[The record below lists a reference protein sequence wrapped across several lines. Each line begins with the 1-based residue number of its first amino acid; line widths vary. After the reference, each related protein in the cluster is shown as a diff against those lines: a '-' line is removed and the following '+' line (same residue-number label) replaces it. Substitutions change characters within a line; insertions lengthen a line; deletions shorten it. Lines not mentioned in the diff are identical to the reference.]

1 MAVVHDGMGDAP
13 AWAMERPELE
23 ARSAAFAAAVFALCQ
38 TVRQQPGA
46 RNPSDQLVDAA
57 LSVGANYRS
66 SSRSRSRRE
75 FVAKIAIVA
84 EEADEAVFWLEFF
97 VSTRLG
103 DQRIVEPLLA
113 EAKELRAIFAA
124 SYRTSRRGRKT

>member
-1 MAVVHDGMGDAP
+1 
-13 AWAMERPELE
+13 MERPELE

-38 TVRQQPGA
+38 VVRLQPGA
-46 RNPSDQLVDAA
+46 RHPSDQLVDAA
-57 LSVGANYRS
+57 SSVGANYRA

-97 VSTRLG
+97 ANTRLG
-103 DQRIVEPLLA
+103 DQDVVQPLLA

-124 SYRTSRRGRKT
+124 SYKTSRRGRRI

>member
-1 MAVVHDGMGDAP
+1 
-13 AWAMERPELE
+13 MERPELE

-38 TVRQQPGA
+38 VVRQQPGA

-57 LSVGANYRS
+57 SSVGANYRS

-75 FVAKIAIVA
+75 FAAKIAVVA
-84 EEADEAVFWLEFF
+84 EEADEAGCWLEFF
-97 VSTRLG
+97 ASAKLE
-103 DQRIVEPLLA
+103 DQSVVAPLLA

-124 SYRTSRRGRKT
+124 SYRTSRRGRKV